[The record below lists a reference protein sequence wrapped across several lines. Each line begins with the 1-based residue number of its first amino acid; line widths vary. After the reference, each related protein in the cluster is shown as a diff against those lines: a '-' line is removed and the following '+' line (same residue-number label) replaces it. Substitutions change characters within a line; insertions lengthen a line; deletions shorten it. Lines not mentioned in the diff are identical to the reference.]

1 MIKILAISHAYVEP
15 YTRVGLL
22 DPQRYQDI
30 DLTIII
36 PKFMAKKSSRL

>member
-1 MIKILAISHAYVEP
+1 MIKILAISHAYVEL
-15 YTRVGLL
+15 YTPVGLL